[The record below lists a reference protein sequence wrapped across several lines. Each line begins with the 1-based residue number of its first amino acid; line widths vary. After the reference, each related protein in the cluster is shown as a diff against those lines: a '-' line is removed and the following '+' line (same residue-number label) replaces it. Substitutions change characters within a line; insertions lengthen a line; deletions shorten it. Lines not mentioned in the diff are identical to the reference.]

1 MFTIKYC
8 QLLGLFF
15 VYIEGEPHETQMW
28 KMKTSQ
34 LFKLLVDMKDKKV
47 KFDMNKD
54 QIKRFKL
61 IARKTVK
68 AVYQKK
74 NINYL
79 MRIATKYGNMNRP
92 VHMCAKQ

>member
-8 QLLGLFF
+8 KILGLFF
-15 VYIEGEPHETQMW
+15 VYIEGEAHETQLW

-34 LFKLLVDMKDKKV
+34 LFKLMVDMKNEKV
-47 KFDMNKD
+47 NFEINED

-68 AVYQKK
+68 GVHKKK
-74 NINYL
+74 NMNYL
-79 MRIATKYGNMNRP
+79 MRIATKYGNI
-92 VHMCAKQ
+92 AF